1 MLAPKTSRSIFGICP
16 QSTSVRTGV
25 VSIKSPWV
33 MIKIG
38 RARPALAGSLLR
50 LAPLPR
56 AVDVYS
62 ELSQLSSLLLGE
74 VALIATA
81 ASTAIRKIV
90 SRTGTTSATNRRI
103 WVGLTQRIRHSQVL
117 SLLAFSVAAVADHA
131 FSLQGEYPSQAMVG
145 KSGHT

>member
-1 MLAPKTSRSIFGICP
+1 MLALKTSRSIFGICP
-16 QSTSVRTGV
+16 QSTSVRIIV

-33 MIKIG
+33 MVKIG

-62 ELSQLSSLLLGE
+62 ELSQLPNFLLGE

-90 SRTGTTSATNRRI
+90 SRTGATSAKPGAY
-103 WVGLTQRIRHSQVL
+103 V
-117 SLLAFSVAAVADHA
+117 
-131 FSLQGEYPSQAMVG
+131 
-145 KSGHT
+145 